1 MSSNDF
7 IMVVSHWY
15 NCDKPDICAL
25 QHKVKDHFALQHR
38 FSIFNA
44 NTVSSEAIPVYPL
57 VSLRHLTDS
66 LIGWGGTLALVGL
79 GLNMRG
85 TMLGLRRFVT
95 LLLVPA
101 LMLGGFAVPAEATP
115 QFSAITIDA
124 RNGKILFADSIDGLR
139 HPASL
144 TKMMTLYVLF
154 QDLKAG
160 QVTLNTQLKVSARAA
175 SMAPSKLGL
184 KPGSTISIEDA
195 IKGLVTRSANDAAS
209 TVAENLGGTEAKFAA
224 RMTRVARSIGMNR
237 SNFANASGLPNPL
250 QITTARDM
258 ATLGLRLMRDFPQ
271 YYPYFRIQQ
280 FVYKG
285 QIIRTHNAL
294 VGRFE
299 GTDGIKTG
307 YVAASGYNLVTS
319 TKRGDKRL
327 VGVVMGGRSTSSRN
341 AFMMRMFEKM
351 FAKATEGTMIAAL
364 PGTSAGTIN
373 PLTNLK
379 TSSTNKAPAQDVGT
393 DDMAAAAAA
402 AAAGPI
408 EASGDEDQD
417 QGQDQTA
424 LVNTAASASKTK
436 VLQASLVPAGPI
448 TDKILPFKVKSAS
461 DAPVNVAGILASS
474 WKIQIGAFPDKSQAE
489 ANLTALRG
497 ASVPELAGKQSYTM
511 VLQQGT
517 KMVYRA
523 RFAGFDANTARQA
536 CATIKKRGGDCMEIS
551 PQS

>member
-1 MSSNDF
+1 
-7 IMVVSHWY
+7 MVG
-15 NCDKPDICAL
+15 
-25 QHKVKDHFALQHR
+25 F
-38 FSIFNA
+38 
-44 NTVSSEAIPVYPL
+44 
-57 VSLRHLTDS
+57 
-66 LIGWGGTLALVGL
+66 
-79 GLNMRG
+79 
-85 TMLGLRRFVT
+85 RRFVA
-95 LLLVPA
+95 LVLVPA
-101 LMLGGFAVPAEATP
+101 LMMAGFVAPAQATP

-124 RNGKILFADSIDGLR
+124 RNGKILFSDSIDGLR

-160 QVTLNTQLKVSARAA
+160 TVTLNTQLKVSARAA

-184 KPGSTISIEDA
+184 KPGSTISVEDA
-195 IKGLVTRSANDAAS
+195 IKGLVTRSANDAAA
-209 TVAENLGGTEAKFAA
+209 TVAENLGGTEAKYAA
-224 RMTRVARSIGMNR
+224 RMTRVAHSIGMTK

-294 VGRFE
+294 VGRFD

-341 AFMMRMFEKM
+341 AFMMRMFENM
-351 FAKATEGTMIAAL
+351 FPKASEGTTIAAL
-364 PGTSAGTIN
+364 PGTSVGTIN
-373 PLTNLK
+373 PLSNLK
-379 TSSTNKAPAQDVGT
+379 TASTNKAPAQDIST

-402 AAAGPI
+402 AASGPI
-408 EASGDEDQD
+408 DPSGDEDQA
-417 QGQDQTA
+417 QDPSP
-424 LVNTAASASKTK
+424 LAADAVEPSKTK
-436 VLQASLVPAGPI
+436 VLQANLEPTGPI
-448 TDKILPFKVKSAS
+448 TDKILPFKVKSTS

-489 ANLTALRG
+489 ASLTALRG
-497 ASVPELAGKQSYTM
+497 ASVPELSGKQSYTM
-511 VLQQGT
+511 VMQQGS
-517 KMVYRA
+517 KIVYRA
-523 RFAGFDANTARQA
+523 RFAGFDAATARKA
-536 CATIKKRGGDCMEIS
+536 CGTIKKRGGDCMEIS